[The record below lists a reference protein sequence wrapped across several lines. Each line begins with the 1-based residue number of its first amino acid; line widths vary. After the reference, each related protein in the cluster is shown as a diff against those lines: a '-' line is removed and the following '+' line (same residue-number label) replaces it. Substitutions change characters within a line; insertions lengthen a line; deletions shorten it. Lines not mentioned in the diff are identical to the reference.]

1 MAFRHWACLI
11 ALALAVAI
19 QWPLWFGRGG
29 VLRMQA
35 LEAELASVRAAND
48 RQRAENDAVAAEI
61 ESLESDGG
69 AVEERARMR
78 LGMIRSDEALFR
90 LVPTGQDKSN
100 LPPLETEENLTKGGH
115 IFVPKRGNLYVP
127 GELPDAKKLTPGKV
141 VKALPE
147 TAE

>member
-11 ALALAVAI
+11 ALGLAVAI

-29 VLRMQA
+29 VLRMQE
-35 LEAELASVRAAND
+35 LEAELSSVRAAND
-48 RQRAENDAVAAEI
+48 RLRAENDAVAAEI
-61 ESLESDGG
+61 ESLENDGA

-90 LVPTGQDKSN
+90 LVPTGQDKAK
-100 LPPLETEENLTKGGH
+100 LPPLETEENLTKGGR

-127 GELPDAKKLTPGKV
+127 GELPDAKKPSSSGGV
-141 VKALPE
+141 RALPE